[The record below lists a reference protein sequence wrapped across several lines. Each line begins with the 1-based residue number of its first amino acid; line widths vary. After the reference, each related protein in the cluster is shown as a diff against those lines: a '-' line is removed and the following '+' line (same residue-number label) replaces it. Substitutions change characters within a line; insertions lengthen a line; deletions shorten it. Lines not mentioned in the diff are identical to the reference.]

1 MAWTGSGSGNGSGT
15 SRDAV
20 LLMNAPGYQ
29 CGADL
34 VNPAGTQDVLGDY
47 PVVFYDT
54 EQDCTPL
61 YPGTR
66 LTYPAVLDY
75 SSLGDQEP
83 PKYVCLT
90 EHVGA

>member
-1 MAWTGSGSGNGSGT
+1 VAWTGSASDI

-34 VNPAGTQDVLGDY
+34 EAPSGTRDALGNAI
-47 PVVFYDT
+47 VFYDT
-54 EQDCTPL
+54 EQDCTAL

-75 SSLGDQEP
+75 SSLGDQES